1 MGIFG
6 CTFDHYPLSQF
17 WKSMEY
23 FVIAS
28 RELVLA
34 FRLVGVEGSVA
45 VIRKEALQAFNRITG
60 RDSAD
65 SEGGALHN
73 VLPQDSKPKVLILSE
88 DVSVMIEDEVLAWQK
103 AAKYPLIVEIPPLSG
118 HLEGKKTLTDAIRE
132 AVGISV

>member
-1 MGIFG
+1 
-6 CTFDHYPLSQF
+6 
-17 WKSMEY
+17 MEY

-34 FRLVGVEGSVA
+34 FRLVGVEGAVA
-45 VIRKEALQAFNRITG
+45 VNRKEALQAFRSITG

-65 SEGGALHN
+65 SEGGALHSVLHN
-73 VLPQDSKPKVLILSE
+73 VLPQDSKPRVLILSE